1 MGWVMLLVKLEQED
15 WNRVLAVLSQA
26 PWNVAN
32 PLIMAIGEQL
42 RAQTPRPNGPQ
53 EPQGASQEPIRQ

>member
-1 MGWVMLLVKLEQED
+1 MRIELEEQE
-15 WNRVLAVLSQA
+15 WRQVLAVLSQA

-42 RAQTPRPNGPQ
+42 RAAQASGEPSRPRGNGAAEAP
-53 EPQGASQEPIRQ
+53 PAG